1 MAKKTARGKTKKA
14 NGRKQ
19 SKEEVE
25 RVLTDGPIRK
35 PRQKRLPGV
44 EDRRIE
50 ELDGIAESIQDVRAQ
65 KNELSQTEKQYLV
78 QALQLLRKHD
88 KQVWKHGGV
97 ELVRVPGDEK
107 VRVRL
112 VNGEGAADEEEED
125 DTQREESVYAQDAA
139 AE

>member
-1 MAKKTARGKTKKA
+1 
-14 NGRKQ
+14 
-19 SKEEVE
+19 
-25 RVLTDGPIRK
+25 
-35 PRQKRLPGV
+35 
-44 EDRRIE
+44 
-50 ELDGIAESIQDVRAQ
+50 
-65 KNELSQTEKQYLV
+65 LSQTEKQYLV